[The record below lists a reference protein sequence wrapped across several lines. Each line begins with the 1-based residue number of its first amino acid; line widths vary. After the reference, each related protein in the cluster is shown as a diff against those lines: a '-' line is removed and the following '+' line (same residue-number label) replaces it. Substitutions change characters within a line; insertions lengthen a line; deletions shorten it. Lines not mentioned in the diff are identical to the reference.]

1 MFEIRAN
8 VSFVGEERIASICNY
23 TNFEDYEKLRF
34 LVGTYWVYGFA

>member
-23 TNFEDYEKLRF
+23 TNFEDYEKLSF
-34 LVGTYWVYGFA
+34 LVGTYRVYGFA